1 MRRGRY
7 APFLIALLSAAFA
20 WPAAARQQPCGP
32 HGQILRTLAERWGES
47 PTGMGIVANG
57 FVVEFVTNAGT
68 GSFTVVLTQ
77 PGGVTCVVMAGENWE
92 GWRVSRKPETDPG
105 NPPQITP

>member
-1 MRRGRY
+1 MR
-7 APFLIALLSAAFA
+7 LLLMAAIWAAFSL
-20 WPAAARQQPCGP
+20 PAAARQQPCGP

-47 PTGMGIVANG
+47 PAGMGIVANG
-57 FVVEFVTNAGT
+57 FVVEFVTNARS

-92 GWRVSRKPETDPG
+92 GWRVSRKPETGRG
-105 NPPQITP
+105 NTPQITP